1 MSDMEQD
8 LLSLNYRLTAK
19 ALGLWKG
26 NALDKSV
33 QKPYEGF
40 SHILTRNTVEGLRP
54 GKTRQKTSHRMFHTL
69 LGHYLQYRIA
79 PFESELFTWMR
90 GAAAHVNGEKIY
102 FRDILSWCQKRSNLA
117 ERRIVEK
124 ESSSICRFL
133 KSFSLGL
140 WEFLLELLREEF
152 GYETYVEYCSEKKQI
167 DYQTYLPKLNFVLE
181 QTNTLYFEKM
191 DDWTRR
197 SLDTPL
203 RELNRFDA
211 IYLLGLGEFDRLFPA
226 EVALKSHL
234 NFFELWGIEPGRIPG
249 LFLDIDA
256 SKKKSGQAM
265 TFALKIPDE
274 IHLLMN
280 PQGGWVDLETLFHEM
295 GHALNYVFTSGQ
307 LPPVEK
313 DFFTSNIL
321 TETYA
326 FLIQNIC
333 FSPLFLERQLGLS
346 LQAIEEMRFYK
357 ALKDLSVFRRYV
369 SKFLAEY
376 EMFIQN
382 DIDNGEPYAA
392 LLKEHTGFSY
402 LPETH
407 LFDLVPEFYSLDYVV
422 SWMAEAT
429 MEKAMVKALGEE
441 WMFKR
446 EAGEALKEWW
456 FVGNR
461 YSLDELFSIK
471 GIGSVD
477 PRDIVERWHTRI
489 AAQANFD

>member
-1 MSDMEQD
+1 MSHLEHD

-19 ALGLWKG
+19 ALSLWNG
-26 NALDKSV
+26 NPLDKSA
-33 QKPYEGF
+33 QNPCDGF
-40 SHILTRNTVEGLRP
+40 SHILTRDTVQGLRP
-54 GKTRQKTSHRMFHTL
+54 EKAWTKASHRTFHTL
-69 LGHYLQYRIA
+69 LGHYLQYHIA

-102 FRDILSWCQKRSNLA
+102 FRNILSWCQKRSNLA
-117 ERRIVEK
+117 DRRIVEK

-133 KSFSLGL
+133 KPFSIGL
-140 WEFLLELLREEF
+140 WDFLLELLREEF

-167 DYQTYLPKLNFVLE
+167 DYRTYLPTLDLILE
-181 QTNTLYFEKM
+181 QTDALYFEKM
-191 DDWTRR
+191 EDWTQR
-197 SLDTPL
+197 SLGAPL

-211 IYLLGLGEFDRLFPA
+211 IYMLGLGEFDKHFSG
-226 EVALKSHL
+226 EVALKNHL
-234 NFFELWGIEPGRIPG
+234 EFFESWGIKLRQLPG

-256 SKKKSGQAM
+256 SDKKSGQAM

-295 GHALNYVFTSGQ
+295 GHALSHVFTSPQ
-307 LPPVEK
+307 LPPADK
-313 DFFTSNIL
+313 DFFTSNTL
-321 TETYA
+321 SETYA
-326 FLIQNIC
+326 FLVQNIC
-333 FSPLFLERQLGLS
+333 FSPPFLERQLGLTS
-346 LQAIEEMRFYK
+346 KAIEEMRFYK

-376 EMFIQN
+376 EVFGKN
-382 DIDNGEPYAA
+382 DVGNGEPYAA

-429 MEKAMVKALGEE
+429 MEKAMVTALGDE

-456 FVGNR
+456 VLGNQ
-461 YSLDELFSIK
+461 YDLDELFTMK
-471 GIGSVD
+471 GIGPVD
-477 PRDIVERWHTRI
+477 PRDIVKRWHNRI
-489 AAQANFD
+489 TAGANLD